1 MILRNKQISIG
12 SDEISLQ
19 VSFGQADV
27 RRILKDTVALFYWKG
42 NDRLL
47 RLHVEEPK
55 PETEFRELI
64 EHHPSFFGFPEK
76 WRAELSRWAFASAL
90 RQNLIKK
97 SATSELYYIGTK
109 ILPHKIGRP
118 SKEQPEQ

>member
-1 MILRNKQISIG
+1 MILRNRRINLDA
-12 SDEISLQ
+12 DEIMLS
-19 VSFGQADV
+19 VSFTKADV
-27 RRILKDTVALFYWKG
+27 KRILTDAVALHYWKG
-42 NDRLL
+42 IDRLL
-47 RLHVEEPK
+47 RLHMEEPK

-118 SKEQPEQ
+118 SKEEAQ